1 MGNKQPEKSPLT
13 QTVSLE
19 QLAGML
25 MIPAGWLRRFWWQIG
40 LATIAGLLLGYLA
53 GHFLIKP
60 KYRALYIIAAEE
72 EQTPGIERLAAQ
84 IGFDMGLN
92 NPGGV
97 FRGESLVQLFLTR
110 SMLERALLSPMEH
123 NGRSTT
129 AAALFFA
136 STPHSRKAVFRDLA
150 FVPNQRGRDALAD
163 SALYLTQKYVREK
176 VLSVDKPDK
185 KMGFIHVRCT
195 HADGRL
201 AAAFSQIL
209 INTVKEFYIESVTIK
224 ARNNVDVLRNE
235 ADSVQK
241 LLMGNLVASASAYD
255 LNVNPVWESMR
266 IGQNRSAINLQV
278 SVALYAELMKNLKL
292 AEIALRR
299 QTPLI
304 QVIEQ
309 PVFPLERAG
318 LKPWQTAVVVGLIFF
333 ALAALL
339 SWTIFRQ
346 TETKPDAS

>member
-1 MGNKQPEKSPLT
+1 MGDKQPNKSPLT
-13 QTVSLE
+13 QTISLE

-25 MIPAGWLRRFWWQIG
+25 MIPAGFVRRYWWKIG
-40 LATIAGLLLGYLA
+40 LFTASGLLLGYLA

-84 IGFDMGLN
+84 IGFDMGLA

-110 SMLERALLSPMEH
+110 SMLERALLTPMTH
-123 NGRSTT
+123 NGTSTT
-129 AAALFFA
+129 PAALFFA
-136 STPHSRKAVFRDLA
+136 STPHSKKERFRGVT
-150 FVPNQRGRDALAD
+150 FVPDQRGKDPLAD

-195 HADGRL
+195 HADGPL

-209 INTVKEFYIESVTIK
+209 INTVKNFYVESVTAK

-266 IGQNRSAINLQV
+266 IAQNRSVINLQV

-292 AEIALRR
+292 AEIALRK

-309 PVFPLERAG
+309 PMFPLERAG
-318 LKPWQTAVVVGLIFF
+318 LKPWQTSLALGLLFF
-333 ALAALL
+333 ALAAFFTWMRYRL
-339 SWTIFRQ
+339 
-346 TETKPDAS
+346 TEV

>member
-1 MGNKQPEKSPLT
+1 MANNQPEKSPLP

-25 MIPAGWLRRFWWQIG
+25 MIPAGLIRRFWWKIG
-40 LATIAGLLLGYLA
+40 LVTIAGLLLGYLA
-53 GHFLIKP
+53 GHFLITP

-84 IGFDMGLN
+84 IGFDMGLT

-110 SMLERALLSPMEH
+110 SMLERALLTPIEH
-123 NGRSTT
+123 NGITT
-129 AAALFFA
+129 TLAALFFA
-136 STPHSRKAVFRDLA
+136 ATPHSRKQVFREVK
-150 FVPNQRGRDALAD
+150 FIPHQRGKDILAD

-185 KMGFIHVRCT
+185 KMGFIHIRCT

-201 AAAFSQIL
+201 AAAFSQTL
-209 INTVKEFYIESVTIK
+209 ISTVKDFYVESVTTK

-241 LLMGNLVASASAYD
+241 LLMGNLVASASAFD

-266 IGQNRSAINLQV
+266 IAQNRSAINLQV

-292 AEIALRR
+292 AEIALRK

-309 PVFPLERAG
+309 PMFPLERAG
-318 LKPWQTAVVVGLIFF
+318 LKPWQAAIAAGLLFF
-333 ALAALL
+333 AVASFLA
-339 SWTIFRQ
+339 WTIYRQ
-346 TETKPDAS
+346 TA